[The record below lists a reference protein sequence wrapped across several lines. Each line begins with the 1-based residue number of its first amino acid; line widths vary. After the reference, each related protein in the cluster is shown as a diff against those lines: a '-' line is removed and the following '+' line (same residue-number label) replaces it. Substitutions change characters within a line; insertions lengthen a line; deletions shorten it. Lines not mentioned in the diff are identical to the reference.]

1 MAAMFVNRSKRNEQS
16 YQRTFNRRFLPS
28 FGSFGLAVS
37 EKIFRNRPTRNKNCL
52 WRTCLLTDRN
62 EMSNL
67 KRGRRTPSDGKSS
80 HWLWQGKLKT
90 TLYIEMS
97 EGMGHQILTATEKV
111 WRVGQGQNNQSF
123 VVAIIGL
130 LFLKST
136 KAVFSVKGSWH
147 SPNTLLTYSTMVHC
161 QALCDIT

>member
-1 MAAMFVNRSKRNEQS
+1 MAATFVNRSKRNKQS

-80 HWLWQGKLKT
+80 HCLWQGKLKT
-90 TLYIEMS
+90 TCIQKPEALESLYRS
-97 EGMGHQILTATEKV
+97 PGYKKNQLVLCKNYVLQWQSSWNYDQHKKHKV
-111 WRVGQGQNNQSF
+111 C
-123 VVAIIGL
+123 
-130 LFLKST
+130 
-136 KAVFSVKGSWH
+136 KGPS
-147 SPNTLLTYSTMVHC
+147 N
-161 QALCDIT
+161 D